1 MVELARQ
8 DELSESILKEVEGR
22 EKVRKELAT
31 LRKQRIEVQQKSR
44 RLMDAIQVCKL
55 SYSLTLVYCFTIEH
69 VFTQPQ

>member
-8 DELSESILKEVEGR
+8 DELSEAILKEVEGR

-44 RLMDAIQVCKL
+44 RLMDAVPVCKP
-55 SYSLTLVYCFTIEH
+55 SYSLTLVYYFTIEH